1 MKTNFEH
8 YLEEKKDV
16 FLKELGRYIHDLDIP
31 NRLKESMIYSLE
43 AGGKRIRPILLMASN
58 EAYNSC
64 PNKIYS
70 SAVALEMI
78 HTYSL
83 IHDDLPAMDNDDY
96 RRGKLTNHKQFDEA
110 TAILAGDGLLTYSFS
125 IIADDPN
132 LTDQEKVHIIQKL
145 SKASGPQGM
154 VAGQILDMEAEQTPV
169 NLTSLE
175 NIHALKTGE
184 LLSFAVE
191 IGAYLGEA
199 TKEELQYLNEFSY
212 YLGLIFQVQDDL
224 LDEFGDPEK
233 LGKPVGSDVGND
245 KSTYPKLL
253 TAEGAV
259 AKKSEY
265 LKLAENALSQ
275 AHAGDSTLAKLM
287 NYISK
292 RDR

>member
-8 YLEEKKDV
+8 YLEQKKDV
-16 FLKELGRYIHDLDIP
+16 FLNELGRYIHDLNIP
-31 NRLKESMIYSLE
+31 SRLKDSMIYSLE

-58 EAYNSC
+58 EAYESR
-64 PNKIYS
+64 PEKIYS

-125 IIADDPN
+125 IIANDPN
-132 LTDQEKVHIIQKL
+132 LADHEKVHIIQML
-145 SKASGPQGM
+145 SKASGPEGM
-154 VAGQILDMEAEQTPV
+154 VAGQVLDMEAEQSPV
-169 NLTSLE
+169 NLTGLE
-175 NIHALKTGE
+175 EIHALKTGE

-191 IGAYLGEA
+191 IGAYLGDA
-199 TKEELQYLNEFSY
+199 TEEELQYLKEFSY

-253 TAEGAV
+253 TPEGAIS
-259 AKKSEY
+259 KKTEY
-265 LKLAENALSQ
+265 LERAESALLK
-275 AHAGDSTLAKLM
+275 AHAADSALAKLM